1 MDLMKKEVT
10 TQEELLH
17 YYPINNRSLPAFA
30 GQALR
35 SFDYE
40 GGFDIYKQV
49 APTELK
55 DVESDFHSTIRS
67 RLLRS
72 HILIG
77 IPFYK

>member
-1 MDLMKKEVT
+1 MMDLMKKEVT

-17 YYPINNRSLPAFA
+17 LYPINNMSL
-30 GQALR
+30 LL

-77 IPFYK
+77 ITFYK

>member
-1 MDLMKKEVT
+1 MMDLMKKEVT

-17 YYPINNRSLPAFA
+17 LYPINNMSL
-30 GQALR
+30 LL

>member
-1 MDLMKKEVT
+1 MMDLMKKEVT

-17 YYPINNRSLPAFA
+17 LYPINNMSL
-30 GQALR
+30 LL

-77 IPFYK
+77 IPG

>member
-17 YYPINNRSLPAFA
+17 YYPINNRSL
-30 GQALR
+30 LR

-77 IPFYK
+77 IPG